1 MQTYTGRCH
10 CGAVEFE
17 ATTDL
22 ERLVKCDCSMCSK
35 KNALMARVKKEDL
48 KILRGEDNLT
58 LYQFNTMTAKHYFCK
73 TCGIYPF
80 HQTRVDPSYYTVN
93 VTCLEDVDIEGIPVV
108 NFDGKS
114 LS

>member
-10 CGAVEFE
+10 CGAVEFA
-17 ATTDL
+17 ATT
-22 ERLVKCDCSMCSK
+22 EPVRLVKCDCSMCSK
-35 KNALMARVKKEDL
+35 KNALLLRVKKENL
-48 KILRGEDNLT
+48 KIIKGEDNLT

-80 HQTRVDPSYYTVN
+80 HQTRVDPNYFAVN
-93 VTCLEDVDIEGIPVV
+93 ATCVEGIDIQAIPVM
-108 NFDGKS
+108 NFDGKA